1 MLRPEQIYIAS
12 HYVTMRGTIN
22 FERLTCSNKKYVR
35 ITLNDAV
42 YRKLIEP
49 EPSRYMS

>member
-1 MLRPEQIYIAS
+1 
-12 HYVTMRGTIN
+12 MRGTIG

-42 YRKLIEP
+42 YRKSINLIP
-49 EPSRYMS
+49 PYYLN

>member
-1 MLRPEQIYIAS
+1 
-12 HYVTMRGTIN
+12 MRGTIG

-42 YRKLIEP
+42 YRK
-49 EPSRYMS
+49 